1 MRLQLPP
8 PASSLVRIVVSE
20 FTALPVYTP
29 SSVSKSLPIVSITN
43 VPAALVVYEYQIDAD
58 AP

>member
-1 MRLQLPP
+1 M
-8 PASSLVRIVVSE
+8 VVNA

-29 SSVSKSLPIVSITN
+29 SSVSKSLPCVSITT
-43 VPAALVVYEYQIDAD
+43 VPARSMLNEYQREAD